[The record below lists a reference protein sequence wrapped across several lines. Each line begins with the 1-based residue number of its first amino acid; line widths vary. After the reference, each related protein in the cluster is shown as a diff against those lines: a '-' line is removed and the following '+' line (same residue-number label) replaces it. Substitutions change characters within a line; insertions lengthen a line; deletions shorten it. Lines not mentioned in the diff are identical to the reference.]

1 MQIHL
6 LTSVAVLVNSTY
18 MSACM
23 SDCGSSGSKELARVL
38 FLSNKTLFIV
48 VENYE
53 GSQCWQI
60 PLFSYNCINFF
71 LPSPSPL

>member
-18 MSACM
+18 TSACM
-23 SDCGSSGSKELARVL
+23 SDCGSSRSKELAEVV

-48 VENYE
+48 VAKYKGESVLANP
-53 GSQCWQI
+53 SVFLQ
-60 PLFSYNCINFF
+60 LHNFF
-71 LPSPSPL
+71 LPTPSPL